1 MTATPHLPRLA
12 SLPPAR
18 RRLLAMV
25 AGVVAVLALSIPL
38 GLKALQGA
46 SSSGSSSS
54 AASAGEASRS
64 DVTGN
69 GVVGQDLA
77 PQPDATAGAKSPA
90 ADTGSLGTGVAGS
103 VAVIEPKI
111 ARSAWLG
118 IKVTDLTGSAARAR
132 VIATDAGGQVTS
144 ENVVTSVDPTGG
156 PTGPGGVDPR
166 LESGSSLPTVGVDE
180 ARMVLS
186 VPAKTLDDVL
196 TQLSKIGTV
205 SYRSSQSQDVT
216 DTYVD
221 TKARIEPMQDGITRV
236 RALLTKT
243 TDLQQVILLESE
255 LTRRQAELDSLTQ
268 RLAQLDAMT
277 TTSDVTVTL
286 WTDATTPVQTESGLT
301 GGLRTAWDSLVGSLT
316 VILTGLAA
324 LLPWLVLLVPLTL
337 VALRL
342 WRRRAAGTPS
352 VGSHSNGGAGTGSG
366 AGPTPAP
373 QPAAAPV
380 PASASPSA
388 TDD

>member
-1 MTATPHLPRLA
+1 
-12 SLPPAR
+12 
-18 RRLLAMV
+18 
-25 AGVVAVLALSIPL
+25 
-38 GLKALQGA
+38 
-46 SSSGSSSS
+46 
-54 AASAGEASRS
+54 
-64 DVTGN
+64 
-69 GVVGQDLA
+69 
-77 PQPDATAGAKSPA
+77 
-90 ADTGSLGTGVAGS
+90 
-103 VAVIEPKI
+103 
-111 ARSAWLG
+111 
-118 IKVTDLTGSAARAR
+118 
-132 VIATDAGGQVTS
+132 
-144 ENVVTSVDPTGG
+144 
-156 PTGPGGVDPR
+156 
-166 LESGSSLPTVGVDE
+166 
-180 ARMVLS
+180 
-186 VPAKTLDDVL
+186 
-196 TQLSKIGTV
+196 
-205 SYRSSQSQDVT
+205 
-216 DTYVD
+216 
-221 TKARIEPMQDGITRV
+221 
-236 RALLTKT
+236 
-243 TDLQQVILLESE
+243 
-255 LTRRQAELDSLTQ
+255 
-268 RLAQLDAMT
+268 MT